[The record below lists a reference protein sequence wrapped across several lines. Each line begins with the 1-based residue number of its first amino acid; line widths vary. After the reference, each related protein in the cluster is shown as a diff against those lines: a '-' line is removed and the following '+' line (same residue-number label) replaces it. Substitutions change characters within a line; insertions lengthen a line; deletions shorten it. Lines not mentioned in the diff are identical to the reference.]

1 MRSRLTG
8 WGIHCDIAD
17 PKLIELANVN
27 LAGLIVVASVMAL
40 IVGQVFQALMA
51 QHASSRIDPRFWG
64 AK

>member
-27 LAGLIVVASVMAL
+27 QAGLIVVASVMAL
-40 IVGQVFQALMA
+40 IVGRTFQALMRSML
-51 QHASSRIDPRFWG
+51 QVR
-64 AK
+64 